1 MTIDRRTLL
10 LASVAAL
17 LPTGTRAARDTPSPE
32 TVDYGPAKLDIYAP
46 DGAKD
51 LPVVFFVHGG
61 AWRTGKRSQ
70 VNAKPAF
77 LLANGFCFVSIDY
90 RMLPQADVAIQAGDV
105 ERAYAYV
112 RTNIAQ
118 HGGDPNRIVGMGHSA
133 GCHLIALTGMR
144 GGLPGV
150 AGLLLDDTR
159 AYDLAA
165 LAGSGGMV
173 RAYSRAFSD
182 PSQWAALS
190 PASYVNGP
198 QASADLHRLFPR
210 RRSRR
215 AVHGLCRAPARQ
227 RNRGDAVRRQRLY
240 PHVDQPRF
248 RRGRRRADRCRA
260 GVPEIDGRLSAPA
273 VRGVFHSLCPAPA
286 DAARRKFNSH
296 CLTVR

>member
-17 LPTGTRAARDTPSPE
+17 LPTGTRAARDTPSAE

-118 HGGDPNRIVGMGHSA
+118 HGGDPDRIVGMGHSA
-133 GCHLIALTGMR
+133 GCHLVALTGMR

-173 RAYSRAFSD
+173 RAYSRVFSD

-190 PASYVNGP
+190 PASYVDGRKHP
-198 QASADLHRLFPR
+198 PTFIAYSRADGRGEQSTAFAQRLRASGTEVTLFDG
-210 RRSRR
+210 S
-215 AVHGLCRAPARQ
+215 AYTHMSI
-227 RNRGDAVRRQRLY
+227 NRDFGEDGDALT
-240 PHVDQPRF
+240 
-248 RRGRRRADRCRA
+248 
-260 GVPEIDGRLSAPA
+260 
-273 VRGVFHSLCPAPA
+273 
-286 DAARRKFNSH
+286 AAALAFLKS
-296 CLTVR
+296 TVG